1 MPTYTFTVELKG
13 SGQTPE
19 EAWEDAIDSF
29 AVEPGEPLETCQD
42 GEDFTDLPDDD
53 DTDTLTIVDRY

>member
-29 AVEPGEPLETCQD
+29 AVEPGEPLEIFQD
-42 GEDFTDLPDDD
+42 DEDFTDLPEDA
-53 DTDTLTIVDRY
+53 DTDSLFVADPY

>member
-1 MPTYTFTVELKG
+1 MPTYTFTVEIRG

-29 AVEPGEPLETCQD
+29 AVDPGEPLETFQD
-42 GEDFTDLPDDD
+42 DEDFTDMLGDD
-53 DTDTLTIVDRY
+53 DTDTLTLLDD